1 MRPPRQPSRLPRS
14 RGALALSAVV
24 LAASTGLSGC
34 SLFSPLPTIEL
45 IKASASAATVAI
57 GQGPNKA
64 SNTVFQGNALPR
76 RVCIEYNRSLAMP
89 DFVPALMAELKLHE
103 VSSRVFDVGV
113 RPGDDECPAWLH
125 YQGLQ
130 QWDKPPLS
138 DQMRP
143 YLAQA
148 TLSLH
153 DAGGR
158 LMSASSY
165 QSEDAVMGLGK
176 WGSTRNKLAPVVTAL
191 LTGFES

>member
-1 MRPPRQPSRLPRS
+1 MTR
-14 RGALALSAVV
+14 ALSPRGMAVAAV
-24 LAASTGLSGC
+24 LVGTGALSGC

-64 SNTVFQGNALPR
+64 SQTVFQGAAVPK
-76 RVCIEYNRSLAMP
+76 RVCIEYNRSLQMP
-89 DFVPALMAELKLHE
+89 DFVPALMAELKDHQ
-103 VSSRVFDVGV
+103 VASRVFDVGV
-113 RPGDDECPAWLH
+113 RPGDEECPAWLH
-125 YQGLQ
+125 YAGLQ

-143 YLAQA
+143 YLANA

-158 LMSASSY
+158 LMSASTY
-165 QSEDAVMGLGK
+165 QSEEAVMGLGK
-176 WGSTRNKLAPVVTAL
+176 WGSTRNKLAPVVKAL
-191 LTGFES
+191 LTGFEG

>member
-1 MRPPRQPSRLPRS
+1 MRPPRLPRS
-14 RGALALSAVV
+14 RGAAALAAVV
-24 LAASTGLSGC
+24 LTGATGLSGC

-76 RVCIEYNRSLAMP
+76 QVCIEYNRSLAMP
-89 DFVPALMAELKLHE
+89 DFVPALMAELKVHE

-113 RPGDDECPAWLH
+113 RPGDSECPAWLH

-165 QSEDAVMGLGK
+165 QSEEAVMGLGK

>member
-1 MRPPRQPSRLPRS
+1 MSPRRLLPSRGGLTLCAA
-14 RGALALSAVV
+14 ALATAV
-24 LAASTGLSGC
+24 GLTGC
-34 SLFSPLPTIEL
+34 SVFSPLPTIEL

-89 DFVPALMAELKLHE
+89 DFVPALMAELKMHE

-148 TLSLH
+148 SLSLH

>member
-1 MRPPRQPSRLPRS
+1 MTPPRLPR
-14 RGALALSAVV
+14 RHGARALSAAV
-24 LAASTGLSGC
+24 LAASTTLSGC

-89 DFVPALMAELKLHE
+89 DFVPALMAELKRHE
-103 VSSRVFDVGV
+103 VSSRVLDVGV

-165 QSEDAVMGLGK
+165 QSEEAVMGLGK

>member
-1 MRPPRQPSRLPRS
+1 MPAAPFS
-14 RGALALSAVV
+14 RGLALAVV
-24 LAASTGLSGC
+24 LAGTGALGGC

-57 GQGPNKA
+57 GQGPSKA
-64 SNTVFQGNALPR
+64 SDTVFQGAAVPR
-76 RVCIEYNRSLAMP
+76 RVCIEYNRSMQMP
-89 DFVPALMAELKLHE
+89 DFVPALMAELKAHA
-103 VSSRVFDVGV
+103 VASRVFDVGV

-130 QWDKPPLS
+130 QWDRPPLS

-143 YLAQA
+143 FLSQA

-158 LMSASSY
+158 LMAASSY
-165 QSEDAVMGLGK
+165 QSEEAVLGLGK
-176 WGSTRNKLAPVVTAL
+176 WGSTRDKLAPVVKAL
-191 LTGFES
+191 LTGFET

>member
-1 MRPPRQPSRLPRS
+1 M
-14 RGALALSAVV
+14 
-24 LAASTGLSGC
+24 
-34 SLFSPLPTIEL
+34 
-45 IKASASAATVAI
+45 AI

-64 SNTVFQGNALPR
+64 SNTVFQGNAVPT
-76 RVCIEYNRSLAMP
+76 RVCIEYNRSLAMA
-89 DFVPALMAELKLHE
+89 DFVPALMAELKAHD
-103 VSSRVFDVGV
+103 VSARVFDVGV

-165 QSEDAVMGLGK
+165 QSEEAVMGLGK

-191 LTGFES
+191 LTGFQS